1 MRTHT
6 EPDFDY
12 AADLD
17 AERQRVTEHRDT
29 RWIPERTEENLLL
42 ATWNLTAFGAHD
54 RALWHLGLMAEIL
67 APFDVVAL
75 QEVGEDLTHLEVLLG
90 NLGEG
95 WHALYTGV
103 EGDGERLGYL
113 YNAERVTPQG
123 LATELRVHTT
133 SKRRL
138 AVAGVEEE
146 FEELHRDP
154 FVVQFGAGEGDRE
167 LALTLMNVH
176 LYRTSSGLRHQEA
189 LALARWAKGRV
200 AEAHPPCGDLVV
212 LGDFNLSRL
221 YPGDAAHS
229 ELSEL
234 GMMVPKHGSHVVR
247 TNYAKDRHYDALA
260 FFPAQTAD
268 GFTGTLGVFDF
279 DNVVFPDL
287 YAEDPVRF
295 YKYIRYCLSDHRPLW
310 IEIQRQK
317 K

>member
-6 EPDFDY
+6 EPDIDY
-12 AADLD
+12 AADMD
-17 AERQRVTEHRDT
+17 AERQRVADHRDS
-29 RWIPERTEENLLL
+29 RWIPERTADNLLL

-75 QEVGEDLTHLEVLLG
+75 QEIGEDLTHLEVLLG

-95 WHALYTGV
+95 WRALYTGV
-103 EGDGERLGYL
+103 EGDGERLGFL
-113 YNAERVTPQG
+113 YNSERVNPQG

-133 SKRRL
+133 SQRRL
-138 AVAGVEEE
+138 AVGGVEEQ

-154 FVVQFGAGEGDRE
+154 FVVQFGTGEGDRE

-176 LYRTSSGLRHQEA
+176 LYRTSSGLRRLEA

-200 AEAHPPCGDLVV
+200 AAAHPPCGDVVV

-221 YPGDAAHS
+221 YPGDATHS
-229 ELSEL
+229 ELVKL
-234 GMMVPKHGSHVVR
+234 GMMVPEHGSHVVR

-260 FFPAQTAD
+260 LFPAQTAD
-268 GFTGTLGVFDF
+268 GFAGTLGVFDF

-310 IEIQRQK
+310 IEIQRK
-317 K
+317 KK